1 MGRTANF
8 YDVNGAIL
16 IYISLPVHT
25 QPAAIVSQL
34 KNFACFFPEAT
45 VVMHIS
51 AEARFS
57 LADLRS
63 ALAAGGCANA
73 IVNPHRSPTAW
84 GDIVPAHLANIA
96 LIRRLGRASHI
107 CLHSSNDML
116 VRSGLAPHL
125 TARGNL
131 FNRRVI
137 LPGSYWRFGAA
148 ALADGALQTLCRW
161 LGGAAV
167 VGSQL
172 EGSCYEAALLFEIA
186 DRFGALPAWRPPM
199 PYPREEVW
207 FSTAAHGLVA
217 GAGGTPYVFSEIH
230 RFDRMFWRVLRH
242 INPLIGTRSKAS
254 HSIRRVIEFL
264 MIKSGFHCIS
274 EAWVDAVAACANE
287 QLAPYETL
295 SDGNSEWRVFDCR
308 GLFGVKRVPRP
319 PGSPLR
325 NYIDALAVPGAIAPI
340 QAHTETPCEPTI
352 SAWSSRA
359 PSSPT

>member
-1 MGRTANF
+1 LPARRPSTKPCWQT
-8 YDVNGAIL
+8 YRCRSDVADGFFAINGAIL

-45 VVMHIS
+45 VVLHIS

-57 LADLRS
+57 LADLRK

-73 IVNPHRSPTAW
+73 VMNPNRRPTAW

-96 LIRRLGRASHI
+96 WIRRLGHASHI

-116 VRSGLAPHL
+116 VRPGLARHL
-125 TARGNL
+125 VACGNL

-148 ALADGALQTLCRW
+148 ALADGALQTLCRR
-161 LGGAAV
+161 LGGVAV
-167 VGSQL
+167 IGSQL
-172 EGSCYEAALLFEIA
+172 EGSCYEAELLFEIA
-186 DRFGALPAWRPPM
+186 DRFGALPARRPSV

-207 FSTAAHGLVA
+207 FSTAAHGLLSGV
-217 GAGGTPYVFSEIH
+217 GGMPYVFSEIH

-254 HSIRRVIEFL
+254 DFIRRVIEFL

-274 EAWVDAVAACANE
+274 EAWVDAVAASASE
-287 QLAPYETL
+287 QLAPYATL
-295 SDGNSEWRVFDCR
+295 SDGPSEWRVFDCG
-308 GLFGVKRVPRP
+308 GLFGVKRVPRS

-325 NYIDALAVPGAIAPI
+325 NYIDALAAPVAI
-340 QAHTETPCEPTI
+340 
-352 SAWSSRA
+352 SGR
-359 PSSPT
+359 